1 MLFRSRLIL
10 RDLAMKELVEL
21 IAKALVNEPGAVV
34 VNELGDENESVLE
47 LKVAPGDL
55 GKVIGRQGRTARSLR
70 TIVSAA
76 GMKVRKRVVLEI
88 VE

>member
-1 MLFRSRLIL
+1 LSEA
-10 RDLAMKELVEL
+10 AMKDLVEF
-21 IAKALVNEPGAVV
+21 IAKALVNDPGAVGV
-34 VNELGDENESVLE
+34 SETRGEKGMVLE

-70 TIVSAA
+70 TIVAAA
-76 GMKVRKRVVLEI
+76 GQKSRTRVVLEI

>member
-1 MLFRSRLIL
+1 
-10 RDLAMKELVEL
+10 MKDLVEF

-34 VNELGDENESVLE
+34 VSEIPGEAGSVLE

-70 TIVSAA
+70 TIVAAA
-76 GMKVRKRVVLEI
+76 GMKFRRRVVLEI

>member
-1 MLFRSRLIL
+1 
-10 RDLAMKELVEL
+10 MKDLVEF
-21 IAKALVNEPGAVV
+21 IAKALVNEPGAVEV
-34 VNELGDENESVLE
+34 KEVRGGNGSVLE

-70 TIVSAA
+70 TIVTAA
-76 GMKVRKRVVLEI
+76 GTKFRKRVVLEI

>member
-1 MLFRSRLIL
+1 
-10 RDLAMKELVEL
+10 MKDLVEF
-21 IAKALVNEPGAVV
+21 IARALVNEPDAVAV
-34 VNELGDENESVLE
+34 SEVQGDKGSVLE

-70 TIVSAA
+70 TIVAAA
-76 GMKVRKRVVLEI
+76 GQKSRKRVVLEI

>member
-1 MLFRSRLIL
+1 MR
-10 RDLAMKELVEL
+10 ELVEL
-21 IAKALVNEPGAVV
+21 IAKALVNEPAAVV
-34 VNELGDENESVLE
+34 VNEVAADNQSVLE

-76 GMKVRKRVVLEI
+76 GMKARKRIVLEI

>member
-1 MLFRSRLIL
+1 MR
-10 RDLAMKELVEL
+10 ELVEL
-21 IAKALVNEPGAVV
+21 IAKALVNEPAAVV
-34 VNELGDENESVLE
+34 VNEVADDNQSVLE

-70 TIVSAA
+70 TIVAAA
-76 GMKVRKRVVLEI
+76 GMKARKRIVLEI

>member
-1 MLFRSRLIL
+1 LS
-10 RDLAMKELVEL
+10 DAAMKELVDF
-21 IAKALVNEPGAVV
+21 IAKALVNDPGAVEV
-34 VNELGDENESVLE
+34 SEVRGENGSVLA

-70 TIVSAA
+70 TIVAAA
-76 GMKVRKRVVLEI
+76 GQKSRKRVVLEI